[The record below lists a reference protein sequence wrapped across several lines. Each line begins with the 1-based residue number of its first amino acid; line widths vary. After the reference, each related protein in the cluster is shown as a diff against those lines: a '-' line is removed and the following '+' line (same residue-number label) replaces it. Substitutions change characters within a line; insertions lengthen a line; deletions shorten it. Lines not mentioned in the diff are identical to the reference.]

1 MNTKLIMLTSSL
13 LLGATGLL
21 LTFASNFAMQC
32 LKVET
37 NSMTVVIGQIMG
49 ALYFGFAML
58 NWMTK
63 ESLIGGIYN
72 RPVAIANFTHFA
84 IAALA
89 LIKLWLANR
98 EAPTALW
105 IMGGI
110 YITFAIAFIL
120 LLFRHPD
127 KAG

>member
-120 LLFRHPD
+120 LLFRHPR
-127 KAG
+127 